1 MKWLMRWFAVGAV
14 GLLGGM
20 PGPALGDDSSA
31 HEPLGNS
38 LRTAVNSR
46 AGQKRE
52 GVETNIGVKRGK
64 SAAEGKERRLGRTSK
79 AVKPTAAPSEAPAS
93 GVDKPPTETS
103 VLGTAE
109 TKTEEKP
116 STTQK
121 TEALGTKSEE
131 NSTKSAETAE
141 KKDTPAEKGGDRFL
155 DRLFEGGPQN
165 DRLAKMHEARE
176 DLLAALKKDGHFS
189 EFLKLLEA
197 TGFDKTLRG
206 RGPFTVF
213 APSDEAFAKLPSA
226 WRETVAHDP
235 SRAKTLVAHHVV
247 RGLVSKNVLDH
258 LRNVKTMSSGV
269 VNIDYTSGIR
279 IERGHLFFLDHF
291 GSNGMFHGID
301 EVLLP
306 PERPSS
312 PAKPPKSPKPNR
324 TPAPTT

>member
-109 TKTEEKP
+109 TKTEEKS

-213 APSDEAFAKLPSA
+213 APTNAAFEKLGKDKLEALKKDKAKLA
-226 WRETVAHDP
+226 GILKYHVASGSMMAADVTK
-235 SRAKTLVAHHVV
+235 AKTIKTVNGAELKVTVKDKDVMVDASKVTKTDIKAKNGVIHVIDSV
-247 RGLVSKNVLDH
+247 ILPKN
-258 LRNVKTMSSGV
+258 
-269 VNIDYTSGIR
+269 
-279 IERGHLFFLDHF
+279 
-291 GSNGMFHGID
+291 
-301 EVLLP
+301 
-306 PERPSS
+306 
-312 PAKPPKSPKPNR
+312 
-324 TPAPTT
+324 